1 MNTAIYIVKPGDT
14 LSLIAENKL
23 GSANKWRF
31 LADINN
37 LSNPGNLRVGQKL
50 QIPAEFSHL
59 PNVVNTSSGSNLPIK
74 EQVQIFTENKTVY
87 GKVETEEDWFRIGKV
102 FRKGLFRI
110 GTQQP
115 EKFIT
120 DNAQALT
127 ELNLS
132 QSDINVILATAENEG
147 NLDAI
152 NTWDNQFIS
161 FGLFQWTA
169 GGKNTP
175 GELAALLAR
184 IKKNNP
190 DDFQHYWGQF
200 GLDVTDTDTKTGWI
214 TLKGQ
219 VLKSAQQKSVLREHI
234 WAYRFA
240 QAGSDQQIKAQ
251 QIAHA
256 VGRINQFYFTKSTKL
271 KGYKLSELITS
282 EFGVALLLD
291 NHVNRPSYVLPC
303 VASAIASCGFQPEDM
318 LQGDSDQERQ
328 VIEKYLE
335 IRENHGRNPM
345 TNAAHRG
352 EVTQKYTQMGII
364 SNHKNSFKS
373 NQN

>member
-1 MNTAIYIVKPGDT
+1 MNTSIYIVKAGDT
-14 LSLIAENKL
+14 LSIIAEKKL

-37 LSNPGNLRVGQKL
+37 LSNPNNLRKGQKL
-50 QIPAEFSHL
+50 QIPAEFVYS
-59 PNVVNTSSGSNLPIK
+59 PNVVNTQNGINPPVK
-74 EQVQIFTENKTVY
+74 EQIQIFTENKTVY
-87 GKVETEEDWFRIGKV
+87 GKIETEENWFRIGKI

-110 GTQQP
+110 GTQEP
-115 EKFIT
+115 EKFVA
-120 DNAQALT
+120 DNAETLKNL
-127 ELNLS
+127 ELS

-147 NLDAI
+147 NLDAV

-169 GGKNTP
+169 GGKNSP

-190 DDFQHYWGQF
+190 DNFQHYWGQF
-200 GLDVTDTDTKTGWI
+200 GLDIVDTSSKTGWI
-214 TLKGQ
+214 TLNGQ
-219 VLKSAQQKSVLREHI
+219 RLKSTQQKSVLREHI

-240 QAGSDQQIKAQ
+240 RAGADQQIKAQ
-251 QIAHA
+251 EIAHA
-256 VGRINQFYFTKSTKL
+256 VGRINQFYFKKSTKL

-291 NHVNRPSYVLPC
+291 NHVNRPAYVLPC
-303 VASAIASCGFQPEDM
+303 VASAIASCGYQPADL
-318 LQGDSDQERQ
+318 LQGDSEQERQ

-335 IRENHGRNPM
+335 IRKEHGRNPM

-352 EVTQKYTQMGII
+352 QVTQKYSQKGII
-364 SNHKNSFKS
+364 SNEKNSFKT